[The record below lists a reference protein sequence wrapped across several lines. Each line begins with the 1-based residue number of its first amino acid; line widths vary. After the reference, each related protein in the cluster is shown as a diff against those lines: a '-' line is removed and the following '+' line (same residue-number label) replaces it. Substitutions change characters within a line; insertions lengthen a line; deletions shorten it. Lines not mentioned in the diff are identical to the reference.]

1 MDERGEINIVA
12 LRSGFKTHFA
22 EMVNEIEEF
31 LDEKEEI
38 DLLNTYD
45 GLLQA
50 LDAVKERLAL
60 LNAQPNSN
68 KSLVAN

>member
-1 MDERGEINIVA
+1 
-12 LRSGFKTHFA
+12 
-22 EMVNEIEEF
+22 MVNEIEEF

-38 DLLNTYD
+38 DLLDTYD

-50 LDAVKERLAL
+50 LDAVKETLAL